1 MNMWWLTRRPYY
13 STTKV
18 KTVIPTE
25 AEESLSNKILSMIF
39 VVVPAYN
46 EEKNIGRVVRDLIK
60 YGYTNIIVVDDGSSD
75 KTGAEARSAGATVL
89 RHPLNRGQGAAL
101 QTGDDYILSRGAS
114 LRGSEDSS
122 GSRTTAVVHFDADG
136 QFDPADIAPALKLLE
151 EKKLDVVLGSRFL
164 DKRSRIPFFK
174 KYIIFPAG
182 RLINFFLT
190 GLRLSDVHNGFRVLS
205 RRALEQ
211 IRITQDGMA
220 HNSEIIAQI
229 KKKNLPFAE
238 QPVAV
243 YYYEYGQGI
252 GGGFKILRDW
262 ILSKLI
268 K

>member
-1 MNMWWLTRRPYY
+1 
-13 STTKV
+13 
-18 KTVIPTE
+18 
-25 AEESLSNKILSMIF
+25 MIF

-46 EEKNIGRVVRDLIK
+46 EEKNIGRVVRDLIQ
-60 YGYTNIIVVDDGSSD
+60 YGYANVVVVDDGSSD

-101 QTGDDYILSRGAS
+101 QTGDDYVLSRGA
-114 LRGSEDSS
+114 
-122 GSRTTAVVHFDADG
+122 TAVVHFDADG
-136 QFDPADIAPALKLLE
+136 QFDPSDIAPALKLLQD
-151 EKKLDVVLGSRFL
+151 KQLDVVLGSRFL

-174 KYIIFPAG
+174 KYIVFPAG

-229 KKKNLPFAE
+229 KKKNLAFAE
-238 QPVAV
+238 QPVVV
-243 YYYEYGQGI
+243 YYYEYGQGL
-252 GGGFKILRDW
+252 GGGLKILRDW
-262 ILSKLI
+262 ILAKLI

>member
-1 MNMWWLTRRPYY
+1 
-13 STTKV
+13 
-18 KTVIPTE
+18 
-25 AEESLSNKILSMIF
+25 MIF

-75 KTGAEARSAGATVL
+75 KTGAEARAAGAVVL

-101 QTGDDYILSRGAS
+101 QTGDDYVLSRGAS
-114 LRGSEDSS
+114 
-122 GSRTTAVVHFDADG
+122 AVVHFDADG

-164 DKRSRIPFFK
+164 DKRSHIPFFK
-174 KYIIFPAG
+174 KYLIFPAG